1 MAKFRSRTKNFE
13 RTVIHSD
20 KKSAA
25 NQLLSIL
32 APIIGFETKG
42 IWNFKRVTE
51 KNSDKIA
58 HKCVVNIKVNINID
72 RKLISSKN
80 PIQVTAMGSEKE
92 RAKLFASFATLFK
105 LFHKFGSGP
114 FIEGYTRL
122 VIEQNKQAENSQLE
136 KKYTIRKNQF
146 NDRLVHFKKR
156 LETLKA
162 TKFK

>member
-1 MAKFRSRTKNFE
+1 M
-13 RTVIHSD
+13 
-20 KKSAA
+20 
-25 NQLLSIL
+25 
-32 APIIGFETKG
+32 
-42 IWNFKRVTE
+42 
-51 KNSDKIA
+51 
-58 HKCVVNIKVNINID
+58 VNLKVNKNKD
-72 RKLISSKN
+72 QKLISSKN

-122 VIEQNKQAENSQLE
+122 VIEQNKQAENTHNIDKSKLG
-136 KKYTIRKNQF
+136 KNHF
-146 NDRLVHFKKR
+146 TDRLVHFKKR